1 MPAASQEGEQR
12 ERRRRGDKKKCFGF
26 GEKDILKFLE
36 ILQLLLQLRVHTR
49 MIRVSYF
56 TPT

>member
-1 MPAASQEGEQR
+1 MSWRRRGGMPAASQKGEQR

-36 ILQLLLQLRVHTR
+36 ILQLLP
-49 MIRVSYF
+49 IRV
-56 TPT
+56 